1 MLKQKSLSRNFISFL
16 LVALLLVGVIFPCLE
31 ITTSAAT
38 LYSDVMTDL
47 QIDPNFNPGHYSFN
61 ENEHKI
67 EVIQIAESTS
77 GELFVYTYQ
86 PNYSETHYKANYLNM
101 ALQSVTDQNLTYK
114 LYSLEWLSNE
124 GVFCKYVVK
133 DFKVSTDT
141 YRYYNIAGIYRP
153 YDKNIDDS
161 SSSEAIDTVQ
171 CKGYPVG
178 QVWCAYYY
186 NSILNY
192 EMETIEYTD
201 ITVHSTGTV
210 RYYDGFSILF
220 GATMTECDAHYVAF
234 SVKNFKIDKIYDA
247 DITYTTIP
255 QTYIFNKNTGTGTT
269 TTDSDNI
276 QTVNKTLSEFDTG
289 SNEGTGLFGKK
300 YEWNRISTAADFI
313 SDVKADSNDNFSQSE
328 LEALENSDFVFRF
341 LETEYVQDNGYQII
355 VTTSTKVEK
364 IGILRLHFLSEGKV
378 YNLGCIG
385 DLVGTDSTPDME
397 VTIGD
402 NIQNSLEENPLLALI
417 LFVVILLLL
426 INLIAPIKA
435 IFNLIVTAISF
446 LISVIFGIIKLPFR
460 ILQKK

>member
-67 EVIQIAESTS
+67 EVIQIAESIS

-186 NSILNY
+186 NGSLVY
-192 EMETIEYTD
+192 EREDASYFEYK
-201 ITVHSTGTV
+201 VYATGSV
-210 RYYDGFSILF
+210 RYTEGFKLYTSKCDSHYIAFKAKNYDV
-220 GATMTECDAHYVAF
+220 E
-234 SVKNFKIDKIYDA
+234 KIYDA
-247 DITYTTIP
+247 DIIYTLSNYSTTVDLSTGNTYSTPLGSQTYT
-255 QTYIFNKNTGTGTT
+255 
-269 TTDSDNI
+269 
-276 QTVNKTLSEFDTG
+276 KTLTEFDTG
-289 SNEGTGLFGKK
+289 SNKGDGLLGKK
-300 YEWNRISTAADFI
+300 YTWNRICSVEEFKTEVQNDTNDRF
-313 SDVKADSNDNFSQSE
+313 SDSE
-328 LEALENSDFVFRF
+328 LSGLNNSDFVFRF
-341 LETEYVQDNGYQII
+341 DETEYSSSTSLGSQ
-355 VTTSTKVEK
+355 VTNYYDVSN
-364 IGILRLHFLSEGKV
+364 IGILRIHFLSEGKV

-397 VTIGD
+397 ITIGD